1 MTKYEREHDSKR
13 QSKQKEHIAES
24 KRTMCE
30 NVHIVQRYEPS
41 QAKPNHTLSI
51 LLFSLLCTVVRWNS
65 VILSSLSLEPHL
77 KIQK

>member
-30 NVHIVQRYEPS
+30 NVHIVQRYEP
-41 QAKPNHTLSI
+41 NHTLSI

-65 VILSSLSLEPHL
+65 VILSSLSLKLHIKL
-77 KIQK
+77 QK